1 MVCRA
6 VETRIFTR
14 SAVADEL
21 ENHFIES
28 RLHMDGLKK
37 DDFTDMQDELVGTVA
52 TPSYVVVDP
61 DSGETLATHQL
72 STTVEDVVEKGFL
85 DFLAEARESAKR

>member
-1 MVCRA
+1 M
-6 VETRIFTR
+6 EKRIFPR
-14 SAVADEL
+14 PAVADEL
-21 ENHFIES
+21 ENYFIES

-61 DSGETLATHQL
+61 DSGEKLAIHQL
-72 STTVEDVVEKGFL
+72 STTVEDAVEKGFL
-85 DFLAEARESAKR
+85 DFLAEAREAAKH

>member
-1 MVCRA
+1 M
-6 VETRIFTR
+6 EERIFPR

-21 ENHFIES
+21 EDYFIES

-37 DDFTDMQDELVGTVA
+37 DDFTDMQDKLVGTPA

-61 DSGETLATHQL
+61 DTGKTLATHQL
-72 STTVEDVVEKGFL
+72 STTVEDAVEKGFL
-85 DFLAEARESAKR
+85 DFLAEAREAAKN